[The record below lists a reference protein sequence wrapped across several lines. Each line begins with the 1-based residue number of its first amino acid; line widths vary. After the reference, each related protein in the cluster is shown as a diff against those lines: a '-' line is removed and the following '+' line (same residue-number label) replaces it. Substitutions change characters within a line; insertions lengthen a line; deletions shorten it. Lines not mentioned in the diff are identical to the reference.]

1 MKTKMLGA
9 GMMAA
14 MLAFVG
20 VSACAEEAAQAAP
33 AASAKAAVAARP
45 GRVQIT
51 PEKRAEM
58 RAKREQFMAARKAAM
73 QAKMLEVVKKYVPDE
88 EKAKALLAELE
99 AVLMPSRRVRAERKP
114 AEKKD
119 RVNF

>member
-20 VSACAEEAAQAAP
+20 VSANAEEAAPAAP
-33 AASAKAAVAARP
+33 AADAKAAVAAKP

-51 PEKRAEM
+51 PEQ
-58 RAKREQFMAARKAAM
+58 RAKMREQRVKAMAERKAAL
-73 QAKMLEVVKKYVPDE
+73 QAKVLEVVKKYVPDE
-88 EKAKALLAELE
+88 EKAKALVAELE
-99 AVLMPSRRVRAERKP
+99 AAMKPSRRAPMAKKAE
-114 AEKKD
+114 
-119 RVNF
+119 

>member
-1 MKTKMLGA
+1 MKMKMLGA

-33 AASAKAAVAARP
+33 AASAKVAVAAKP
-45 GRVQIT
+45 GHVQMT

-58 RAKREQFMAARKAAM
+58 RAKREQFMAARKAAL
-73 QAKMLEVVKKYVPDE
+73 QAKALEVVKKYVSDE
-88 EKAKALLAELE
+88 EKAKALVAELE
-99 AVLMPSRRVRAERKP
+99 AAMKPSRRAPMAKKP
-114 AEKKD
+114 EAK
-119 RVNF
+119 